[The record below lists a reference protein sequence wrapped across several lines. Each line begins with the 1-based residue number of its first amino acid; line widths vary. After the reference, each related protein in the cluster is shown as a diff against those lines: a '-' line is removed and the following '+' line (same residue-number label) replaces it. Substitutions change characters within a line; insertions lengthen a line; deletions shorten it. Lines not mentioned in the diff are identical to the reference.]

1 MSIRDTVSNLIDE
14 GKQIIGLRQVESG
27 GEYTFPGDLN
37 SSYYMNIAFYEYR
50 REDLNSIGSANRLAS
65 MRLPIPNN
73 LVDNYGAN
81 YDDEP
86 LNTALA
92 ATTDAALGGDIASL
106 GGLGVLAGVSG
117 ALGAAG
123 AAAAARGGLTGLAAD
138 VAGAA
143 ASAGAPVASAMTGLS
158 LNPFLTVMFKS
169 PQYKQYNFSWRLYPK
184 TNQEAQEIANMVTL
198 TRYHMSPDRSSGVGG
213 AILSWPSLVKCQI
226 FAKGA
231 ELYPFKYGVI
241 KDCAFN
247 FAPDGAPSF
256 FRDGRPTA
264 VDFKVTIQEV
274 EYFLKSSMGS
284 S

>member
-1 MSIRDTVSNLIDE
+1 MGIRDTVSNLIDE

-81 YDDEP
+81 YSDEP
-86 LNTALA
+86 LNTVLSAGANEALEGDIGGMLGVGALA
-92 ATTDAALGGDIASL
+92 ALKGITSASSNQT
-106 GGLGVLAGVSG
+106 VSG
-117 ALGAAG
+117 LSGAFG
-123 AAAAARGGLTGLAAD
+123 
-138 VAGAA
+138 
-143 ASAGAPVASAMTGLS
+143 PVASAMTGLS

-256 FRDGRPTA
+256 FRDGRPTS

>member
-1 MSIRDTVSNLIDE
+1 MLIRDIVSELIDE

-73 LVDNYGAN
+73 LVDNYSAN
-81 YDDEP
+81 YSDEP
-86 LNTALA
+86 LNTAASAGTNATLA
-92 ATTDAALGGDIASL
+92 GDIASL
-106 GGLGVLAGVSG
+106 GGLGVLAGLAG
-117 ALGAAG
+117 AVGAAG
-123 AAAAARGGLTGLAAD
+123 EVAAARGGLAELGAQ

-143 ASAGAPVASAMTGLS
+143 ASAGAPIASAMTGLS